1 MPRIGLTVVLTLSLF
16 LAPIAVEAQQAG
28 RLYRIGLI
36 ESGTPPPPPTDQ
48 GSLLSE
54 RLQELGWVYGRNFV
68 VEHRSFGD
76 QLERVPDLAAG
87 LTRTGVD
94 IFVVEGFT
102 ETARV
107 QQVTHTIPIVTLRAG
122 DIVKAGL
129 AANLAKPGGNVTGIQ
144 TLQAEL
150 AAKQVSLLKEAIP
163 RLSRLGVLVYGT
175 YPVLLSE
182 VETAGKT
189 LAISLQVESIQGG
202 DELARAFSAFQARRA
217 QAVLVVRSQYLST
230 YLRTVVDLALKYRL
244 PTISDASGL
253 ATQGGL
259 ISYGYSFR
267 ETVRS
272 AAEIVDQIL
281 RGAKAGETPIR
292 QATTFNLVINLK
304 TAKALGLSIPP
315 SLLARADQVIE

>member
-1 MPRIGLTVVLTLSLF
+1 MDRRLF
-16 LAPIAVEAQQAG
+16 LSGSLLALAG
-28 RLYRIGLI
+28 PLTAGGQPSSKLHRIGLI
-36 ESGTPPPPPTDQ
+36 GSGTPPPGPVDQ

-54 RLQELGWVYGRNFV
+54 RLQELGWVYGRDFV
-68 VEHRSFGD
+68 VERRWYGD
-76 QLERVPDLAAG
+76 QLDERVHDLAAE
-87 LTRTGVD
+87 LVRAGVD
-94 IFVVEGFT
+94 IFVVEGYT
-102 ETARV
+102 EAARM

-129 AANLAKPGGNVTGIQ
+129 AASLAKPGGNVTGIQ

-150 AAKQVSLLKEAIP
+150 TGKQVSLLKEAMP
-163 RLSRLGVLVYGT
+163 LLSRLGVLVRGT
-175 YPVLLSE
+175 YPVLFSE

-189 LAISLQVESIQGG
+189 LAISLQVESIRGG

-244 PTISDASGL
+244 PTISDAGGL
-253 ATQGGL
+253 AKQGGL

-281 RGAKAGETPIR
+281 RGAIAGETPIR

-304 TAKALGLSIPP
+304 TSKALGLSIPP

>member
-1 MPRIGLTVVLTLSLF
+1 MTRIGLTVVLTLSLL

-36 ESGTPPPPPTDQ
+36 ESGMPAPPPIDQ

-54 RLQELGWVYGRNFV
+54 RLQELGWVYGRDFV

-76 QLERVPDLAAG
+76 QLERVPALAAE
-87 LTRTGVD
+87 LIRTGVD

-102 ETARV
+102 EAARV

-129 AANLAKPGGNVTGIQ
+129 AASLAKPGGNVTGIQ

-150 AAKQVSLLKEAIP
+150 AAKQVSLLKEAMP

-175 YPVLLSE
+175 YPAVLSE
-182 VETAGKT
+182 LETAGKT
-189 LAISLQVESIQGG
+189 LAISLQVESIRGG
-202 DELARAFSAFQARRA
+202 DELARAFSAFHARRA
-217 QAVLVVRSQYLST
+217 QAVLVVRNQYLST

-244 PTISDASGL
+244 PTISDTAGL
-253 ATQGGL
+253 ARQGGL

-272 AAEIVDQIL
+272 ASETVDQIL
-281 RGAKAGETPIR
+281 RGAIAGETPIR
-292 QATTFNLVINLK
+292 QATTFNLIINLK
-304 TAKALGLSIPP
+304 TATALGLSIPP